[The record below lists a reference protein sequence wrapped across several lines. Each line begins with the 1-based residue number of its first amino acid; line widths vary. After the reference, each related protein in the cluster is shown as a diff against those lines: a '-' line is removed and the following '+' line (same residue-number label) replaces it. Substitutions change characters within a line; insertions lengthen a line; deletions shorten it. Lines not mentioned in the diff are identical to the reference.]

1 MSSLIQFQSRPEHS
15 PEPAADAGSATIV
28 DVAAHAGRPR
38 TALGSRRR
46 PRRNWDPAF
55 HVDLLTF

>member
-1 MSSLIQFQSRPEHS
+1 MSSLIPFQSRPERS
-15 PEPAADAGSATIV
+15 SEPSADAASATIV

-38 TALGSRRR
+38 SRAALRRR
-46 PRRNWDPAF
+46 SRRNWDPEF